1 MLSRKRF
8 PERVQRSEM
17 RKKPS
22 CVREVE
28 EKGTVRGSM
37 WDRESERENECERGR
52 ERHKRRLG
60 FPGLKLTGAEKGTMG
75 V

>member
-8 PERVQRSEM
+8 PERAQRSEV

-22 CVREVE
+22 FVREVE

-37 WDRESERENECERGR
+37 WDRQSERENECERGR
-52 ERHKRRLG
+52 ERDTKDALG
-60 FPGLKLTGAEKGTMG
+60 SQD
-75 V
+75 

>member
-37 WDRESERENECERGR
+37 WDRESEREYECERGR

-60 FPGLKLTGAEKGTMG
+60 FPGLKLILDSF
-75 V
+75 